1 MDRSKPL
8 RRLLPVGVLS
18 AAGLAGCASS
28 PAYRPVTTSPTPP
41 NPVVV
46 SPSAAA
52 PGPVGPAPTAPPSGP
67 VNSSPAPNAEPIVTP
82 PALPAPPQAADAPLV
97 PPPPPTGMPAP
108 PVSETAPPSSPA
120 GTGPGAAVTEPL
132 LSAPMGV
139 LQTPLP
145 SPPVVVQPSEPARLT
160 APGPTESI
168 APSVPAATD
177 ATPAPATKKAAA
189 KPADPPLS
197 PLARLRKKF
206 HSLTH
211 PAKPTK
217 KDADALAAGDAK
229 AGVTVASGPRV
240 PIPTAS
246 VGVAARVERPPLH
259 PLYASDEGE
268 SLPPIASSTQT
279 AQVDATVRPIEPPVP
294 PAQLAVPASSS
305 SNKIEQWPN
314 GGDAPPS
321 EQPATVKVEGVED
334 FTAIS
339 PEEYRA
345 TVAKI
350 NAPDSGPTIIDM
362 SKTPAEVPPAAQQQV
377 QTAQPKT
384 PEPPAVPAAAQS
396 STRESPPMVVIPQAA
411 HRVTIPTDPVESSS
425 PATPSASLV
434 ARNVESPTDPSAAP
448 PTSAAWSAPSVPGQ
462 TIQTISNKNPSEP
475 TPVAANSGG
484 PAPISVNSNASVNPN
499 AGFAYQ
505 PGWTPVPAPVELPA
519 SPPSPAASAVVP
531 PATSAPQ
538 PVVSPAPLNY
548 PSATAS
554 QPIVGGRYGQPVWM
568 QSRGN
573 SPSTGSSPISNPPA
587 QPSALRDL
595 ATP

>member
-18 AAGLAGCASS
+18 AAGLAGCVSA

-46 SPSAAA
+46 SPPVTA
-52 PGPVGPAPTAPPSGP
+52 PGAAGAATIAPPSAP
-67 VNSSPAPNAEPIVTP
+67 VSPGAAPNAEPIVAP
-82 PALPAPPQAADAPLV
+82 PTLPAPPQAIDAPLV
-97 PPPPPTGMPAP
+97 PPPPPIVMPAP
-108 PVSETAPPSSPA
+108 PVSETAPPSGPA
-120 GTGPGAAVTEPL
+120 GAAPGAAVTEPL

-145 SPPVVVQPSEPARLT
+145 SPPIVVQPTEPARLT
-160 APGPTESI
+160 APGPAESI
-168 APSVPAATD
+168 APSVPAGTEV
-177 ATPAPATKKAAA
+177 TPTPPAKKAAA

-217 KDADALAAGDAK
+217 KDADALAAGDQAGTAK

-240 PIPTAS
+240 AIPTAS
-246 VGVAARVERPPLH
+246 VGVAVRVEKPPLH
-259 PLYASDEGE
+259 PLYASDEVE

-279 AQVDATVRPIEPPVP
+279 AQVDPTVRPSEPLPLVQPAP
-294 PAQLAVPASSS
+294 PAVPASAS
-305 SNKIEQWPN
+305 SNEIEQWPS
-314 GGDAPPS
+314 GGDPPPS

-350 NAPDSGPTIIDM
+350 NAPDNGPTILDT
-362 SKTPAEVPPAAQQQV
+362 SKAPADAPPAAQQQV
-377 QTAQPKT
+377 QTTQPKT
-384 PEPPAVPAAAQS
+384 HQPPAVPAASQS
-396 STRESPPMVVIPQAA
+396 ASRETSPTMIVIPQAA
-411 HRVTIPTDPVESSS
+411 LRATIPTDPVAPSS
-425 PATPSASLV
+425 PATPSESLA
-434 ARNVESPTDPSAAP
+434 ARSVET
-448 PTSAAWSAPSVPGQ
+448 PTSAAWSTTTVPGQ
-462 TIQTISNKNPSEP
+462 TIQTISSKNPNEP
-475 TPVAANSGG
+475 THVEANAGG
-484 PAPISVNSNASVNPN
+484 PAPGSMNLNASVNPN

-519 SPPSPAASAVVP
+519 SPPSP
-531 PATSAPQ
+531 TAPS
-538 PVVSPAPLNY
+538 VVSPAP
-548 PSATAS
+548 PISPVC
-554 QPIVGGRYGQPVWM
+554 QPTVGGRYGQPVWM
-568 QSRGN
+568 QSRGS
-573 SPSTGSSPISNPPA
+573 SPSTGSSPISSPPP
-587 QPSALRDL
+587 QPNALRDL